1 MFSKKIIFDDKKFNK
16 IFHIENFLDQ
26 KLFDNIKKNFPTVT
40 ADQID
45 FSKNLGK
52 KPIQDIDIK
61 YENLEQKQ
69 AFSEFEKIIFSK
81 DFFYFFVKK
90 FYLNSLLNKRS
101 FIYNFKSLRYPKIY
115 DPKKSLFDPLLSKIL
130 FSKIKVSYQ
139 ISFIGNM
146 GGIVPHVDNNSKF
159 LSLLLYFPTGED
171 NEINYGTTF
180 WKSKN
185 NQNQKSFSNEAGYK
199 PTISEIDHF
208 KSNNIPYFTSKF
220 NSNTLAGF
228 VPRKNSWHS
237 VEQLNINKN
246 YIRKS
251 ININFIIQN

>member
-1 MFSKKIIFDDKKFNK
+1 MFSKKVIFDDNRFNK

-26 KLFDNIKKNFPTVT
+26 KLYDNLKKNFPIIT

-52 KPIQDIDIK
+52 HPIDCADIK
-61 YENLEQKQ
+61 YENTEQKQ
-69 AFSEFEKIIFSK
+69 AFLDFEKTIYSNK
-81 DFFYFFVKK
+81 FFYFFVKK
-90 FYLNSLLNKRS
+90 FYLNSLLNQTS
-101 FIYNFKSLRYPKIY
+101 FIRNFKSLRYPKIY
-115 DPKKSLFDPLLSKIL
+115 DSKKSLFDFLLSKIL

-146 GGIVPHVDNNSKF
+146 GGIYPHVDNNSKF
-159 LSLLLYFPTGED
+159 LSLMLYFPTSED

-180 WKSKN
+180 WQSKN
-185 NQNQKSFSNEAGYK
+185 NQNQKSLSNEAGHK
-199 PTISEIDHF
+199 PTITEIDHF

-220 NSNTLAGF
+220 SFNTLVGF
-228 VPRKNSWHS
+228 VSRKNSWHS

-251 ININFIIQN
+251 ININFIIKN

>member
-1 MFSKKIIFDDKKFNK
+1 MFSKEVICDDNRFNK

-26 KLFDNIKKNFPTVT
+26 KLYSNLKKNFPIIT

-45 FSKNLGK
+45 FTKNLGK
-52 KPIQDIDIK
+52 KPINCNEIK
-61 YENLEQKQ
+61 YENAEQNQ
-69 AFSEFEKIIFSK
+69 AFLDFEKIIYSK
-81 DFFYFFVKK
+81 NFFYFFVKK

-115 DPKKSLFDPLLSKIL
+115 DPKKSSSDPLLSKIL
-130 FSKIKVSYQ
+130 FSKIKVDYQ

-159 LSLLLYFPTGED
+159 LSLMIYFTEGED
-171 NEINYGTTF
+171 NEINYRTTF
-180 WKSKN
+180 WKYKN
-185 NQNQKSFSNEAGYK
+185 NQDQKSFSNEAGYK

-208 KSNNIPYFTSKF
+208 KSNNIPYFTSEF
-220 NSNTLAGF
+220 SSNTLVGF

-251 ININFIIQN
+251 ININFVIKN